1 MNKELSK
8 YEKPERTMTMRIE
21 HIAVWT
27 KDLEA
32 LKDFYV
38 LYFGARAGN
47 KYVNPKKGFESY
59 FLQFESGARMEI
71 MSSVDLGP
79 ARNDGPNPAVGYA
92 HLAFSSGS
100 KEDVDS
106 LTTRLQEAGFRLLSG
121 PRTTG
126 DGYYESLMLDPDGNH
141 IEITI

>member
-8 YEKPERTMTMRIE
+8 YEKPERTITMKIE

-27 KDLEA
+27 KDIEG

-47 KYVNPKKGFESY
+47 KYVNPKKGFGSY

-79 ARNDGPNPAVGYA
+79 ARNDGSNPAVGYA
-92 HLAFSSGS
+92 HLAFSTGS

-106 LTTRLQEAGFRLLSG
+106 LT
-121 PRTTG
+121 
-126 DGYYESLMLDPDGNH
+126 
-141 IEITI
+141 